1 MMSLDFTQLN
11 LEAKLFKSFGDSSR
25 LAILE
30 LLSEKEKTVSEIVQ
44 ETEFS
49 QPNVSM
55 DLSYLFGCGLVKK
68 RKDGRNIFYQ
78 LSGEEVGEVIEVARK
93 IISQHSKELFECT
106 RY

>member
-1 MMSLDFTQLN
+1 M
-11 LEAKLFKSFGDSSR
+11 
-25 LAILE
+25 
-30 LLSEKEKTVSEIVQ
+30 SEIVQ

-55 DLSYLFGCGLVKK
+55 HLSCLFGCGLVKK